1 MCKSKKI
8 LEMERVNYWYMVTT
22 QFSTEDDNGKV
33 KKIKE
38 TFMVKAVSPT
48 DAETIVTKE
57 FEGSSTSF
65 RIVGMKEHNIVKV
78 LLPDNVE
85 LND

>member
-1 MCKSKKI
+1 MD
-8 LEMERVNYWYMVTT
+8 RVNYWYMVTT

-33 KKIKE
+33 KNIKDNYL
-38 TFMVKAVSPT
+38 VKAVSPT
-48 DAETIVTKE
+48 DAESIVTKE
-57 FEGSSTSF
+57 FEGSSVSF
-65 RIVGMKEHNIVKV
+65 RIVGMKELKIAKV